1 MVEPFA
7 RNNCHLR
14 AHLIL
19 PVILP
24 VREVAP
30 DAAGDL
36 NAGNKGDSTGYTS
49 AVVGRGSAVRGTRQ
63 LDISGGN
70 FQMS

>member
-36 NAGNKGDSTGYTS
+36 NAGNKGNAMCNGSNFFCGN
-49 AVVGRGSAVRGTRQ
+49 VVVV
-63 LDISGGN
+63 
-70 FQMS
+70 